1 MVDSIIEKPLLIN
14 IDENIKSEFEII
26 VKREKSTNKK
36 LLTQIIK
43 EFVEAHKEGND
54 QHLMTSFLEN
64 DDFIGFPSVAL
75 NLDKKKAYVEK
86 NLITA
91 DGRLTELGT
100 KLFYH
105 TQEWFTILRK
115 K

>member
-1 MVDSIIEKPLLIN
+1 MDESVVEKPLLIN

-43 EFVEAHKEGND
+43 DYVQAHKEGND
-54 QHLMTSFLEN
+54 QHLMTSYLDNE
-64 DDFIGFPSVAL
+64 DFIGFPSVAL
-75 NLDKKKAYVEK
+75 NLDKKKAYIEK
-86 NLITA
+86 NLIK
-91 DGRLTELGT
+91 DGKLTELGT

-105 TQEWFTILRK
+105 TQEWFNILGK

>member
-1 MVDSIIEKPLLIN
+1 MDEPVIEKPLLIN
-14 IDENIKSEFEII
+14 IDVNIKSEFEII

-36 LLTQIIK
+36 LLTAIIK
-43 EFVEAHKEGND
+43 EYVEAHKEGNS
-54 QHLMTSFLEN
+54 QHLMTSFLES

-75 NLDKKKAYVEK
+75 SIEQKRTYVEK
-86 NLITA
+86 NLIDK
-91 DGRLTELGT
+91 DGKLTELGT

-105 TQEWFTILRK
+105 NQEWLGILTK